1 MNAIASF
8 IFLQLKVLGV
18 MLLMALSQGLHAQD
32 LKSLSILTESYPPY
46 NFQDAGQPQG
56 IAVDLLLA
64 ASAASNDAVSRSDMK
79 VLPWPRAYKM
89 ATDGPGVVLFATTRT
104 EQRESLFQWAGPI
117 AATRIVLLAKKSSA
131 LTISSAD
138 DIQKLKVGAIRDD
151 IGEQLTKAA
160 GVPDGQI
167 RKVPAATSLVKM
179 LDAGRIDVW
188 AYEENVARWF
198 IKQSGLNNADFET
211 VYVLKEAE
219 LYYAFSNDVSATT
232 VQRLQQGID
241 QIRADKAQ
249 YQGIVDKYL

>member
-1 MNAIASF
+1 M
-8 IFLQLKVLGV
+8 
-18 MLLMALSQGLHAQD
+18 
-32 LKSLSILTESYPPY
+32 
-46 NFQDAGQPQG
+46 
-56 IAVDLLLA
+56 
-64 ASAASNDAVSRSDMK
+64 
-79 VLPWPRAYKM
+79 
-89 ATDGPGVVLFATTRT
+89 
-104 EQRESLFQWAGPI
+104 
-117 AATRIVLLAKKSSA
+117 LLAKKSSA
-131 LTISSAD
+131 LKINSPD
-138 DIQKLKVGAIRDD
+138 DIKQLKVGAIRDD

-160 GVPDGQI
+160 GVPDSQI
-167 RKVPAATSLVKM
+167 RKIPAADSLAKM